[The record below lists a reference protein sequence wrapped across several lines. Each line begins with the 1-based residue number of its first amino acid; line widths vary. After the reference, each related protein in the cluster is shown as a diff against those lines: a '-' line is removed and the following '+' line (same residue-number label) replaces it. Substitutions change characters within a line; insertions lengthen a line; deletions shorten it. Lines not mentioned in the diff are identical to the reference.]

1 MTTFNTNE
9 EGIINSFRYH
19 DLIFESLE
27 VSEDKLFLIIQD
39 NDKRHKT
46 RIVLEGIK
54 YLEVKELIPKGIVLS
69 CYSFVFSKCPVHLKD
84 ELDRSCDLIDSQLQ
98 QKLNARVNLAKSE
111 SKRPPFRLA
120 YALAP
125 LALVIT
131 VWFNSYND
139 PGLTEDEIA
148 LYDDLELIIAE
159 GELDFLDS
167 MDVSDWIAEVP
178 ETNEG

>member
-84 ELDRSCDLIDSQLQ
+84 ELDFDRLNQYVENEDAKIFYADGTMGFEILVAYDHGFAEEE
-98 QKLNARVNLAKSE
+98 KLKN
-111 SKRPPFRLA
+111 
-120 YALAP
+120 
-125 LALVIT
+125 
-131 VWFNSYND
+131 
-139 PGLTEDEIA
+139 
-148 LYDDLELIIAE
+148 
-159 GELDFLDS
+159 
-167 MDVSDWIAEVP
+167 
-178 ETNEG
+178 